1 MHSFFDRAPCKIF
14 SLESSVLPEPS
25 GRVCF
30 GISCIQLPHQ
40 GIHSHLLHETLELDH
55 LKSCYALYIV
65 GISVPPPP
73 SLMSFPPPRYL
84 TASTTLTASTN
95 FHHQGRPR
103 PPFGGRGPGRPSDT
117 LIIRKI
123 PRELNT
129 ITKLS
134 SHFEKFGTVVNLT
147 VSLYQPL

>member
-1 MHSFFDRAPCKIF
+1 
-14 SLESSVLPEPS
+14 
-25 GRVCF
+25 
-30 GISCIQLPHQ
+30 
-40 GIHSHLLHETLELDH
+40 
-55 LKSCYALYIV
+55 
-65 GISVPPPP
+65 
-73 SLMSFPPPRYL
+73 MSFPPPRHL
-84 TASTTLTASTN
+84 TAATTLTASTN

-103 PPFGGRGPGRPSDT
+103 PPFGGRGPGKPSDT

-147 VSLYQPL
+147 VRLYQLFIVAMSDQNWHIHVHVRTSLCDI

>member
-1 MHSFFDRAPCKIF
+1 M
-14 SLESSVLPEPS
+14 
-25 GRVCF
+25 
-30 GISCIQLPHQ
+30 
-40 GIHSHLLHETLELDH
+40 LLGWCETLELCRL
-55 LKSCYALYIV
+55 LKLYCFVHAYI

-73 SLMSFPPPRYL
+73 SLMSFPPPRHL

-103 PPFGGRGPGRPSDT
+103 PPFGGRGPGKPSDT

-147 VSLYQPL
+147 VRLCQLYTQCHVPSPRQLLTRTCVCTFG